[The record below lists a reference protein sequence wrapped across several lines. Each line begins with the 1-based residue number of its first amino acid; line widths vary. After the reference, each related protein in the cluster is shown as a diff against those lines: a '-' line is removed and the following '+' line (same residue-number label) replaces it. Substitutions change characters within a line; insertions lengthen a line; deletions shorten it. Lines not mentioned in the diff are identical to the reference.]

1 MMLRVGIVLSL
12 TAVRSVLELKSKLH
26 GGRILNSWPEMAVF
40 EVPETAPAILD
51 VGAAVDRAFAQRP
64 ILSEIENGMTVGIAV
79 GSRGIDRI
87 DDVVGRVAKRIR
99 CTGAR
104 PVLIPAMGSHGAATA
119 IGQADVLRR
128 LLPKSSAEI
137 QIDAR
142 TETRVVADTQSGQQ
156 VHLAVAAMQLDGLV
170 TVSRVR
176 PHTMFNGSIESGLCK
191 MLVVGLGKFDGAR
204 AFHAAA
210 RSCLYETLLVEG
222 THLLKFQY
230 KLLGGVAVVENNAGR
245 IASIEVVPSDRFVDA
260 DRRLLKHAR
269 SLMPRLPFDDWGL
282 LIVEELGKD
291 ISGTGMDTNVIGR
304 KQDQPQSAGKIVVLG
319 LSKGTGRNAYGLGYA
334 DATTQEVIDSMD
346 TTTAS
351 ANATASGNQRANQV
365 PKVFASERA
374 AVESL
379 IAVQRGD
386 AKIIQI
392 QNTKD
397 VCRFGLSRPLASQL
411 QASSG
416 VRQTTHWRPIC
427 SATDGRIARIS
438 PRS

>member
-1 MMLRVGIVLSL
+1 MLRVGIVLSL
-12 TAVRSVLELKSKLH
+12 TAIRSTIESKSELIW
-26 GGRILNSWPEMAVF
+26 GRILNSWPEMAVF
-40 EVPETAPAILD
+40 EVPETAPTIFD
-51 VGAAVDRAFAQRP
+51 VGSEVDRAFAGRP
-64 ILSEIENGMTVGIAV
+64 MLSEIDDGMTVGIAV

-87 DDVVGRVAKRIR
+87 DDVVGRVVKRIR
-99 CTGAR
+99 CAGAR

-119 IGQADVLRR
+119 IGQAEVLRR
-128 LLPKSSAEI
+128 LLPQSSAEVE
-137 QIDAR
+137 IDAR
-142 TETRVVADTQSGQQ
+142 TETCVVADTESGQQ
-156 VHLAVAAMQLDGLV
+156 VHLSAAALQLDGLI

-191 MLVVGLGKFDGAR
+191 MLVVGLGKFDGAS

-210 RSCLYETLLVEG
+210 RDGHHETLLVDG
-222 THLLKFQY
+222 TRVSRSQY
-230 KLLGGVAVVENNAGR
+230 KLLGGVAVVENNAGH
-245 IASIEVVPSDRFVDA
+245 IASIEVVPSGQFVDA

-269 SLMPRLPFDDWGL
+269 SLMPRLPLDDWDL

-304 KQDQPQSAGKIVVLG
+304 KQGQPQSAGKIVVLG
-319 LSKGTGRNAYGLGYA
+319 LSKGTERNAYGLGYA

-346 TTTAS
+346 TTSAS
-351 ANATASGNQRANQV
+351 ANAAASGNQNANQV
-365 PKVFASERA
+365 PKVFVSERA

-379 IAVQRGD
+379 IAVQSGD

-397 VCRFGLSRPLASQL
+397 VCRLGLSRPSASQL
-411 QASSG
+411 LASLG
-416 VRQTTHWRPIC
+416 VRQTTHWRSIR